1 MKKHYYYI
9 LPPLFILV
17 FLILSYATYT
27 EVKNKVI
34 SDFNRQQMLV
44 AQQSAKGIQSFF
56 EHYIN
61 ELNYL
66 AGLKSV
72 SQMDRAGIERLITYY
87 NNHNIN
93 VKSVTRVDSTGRII
107 FTAPYNK
114 NALNKDISYQKHI
127 ATILKDRKPIISDVF
142 MSIQG
147 YQTVA
152 YHVPVFDGK
161 TFTGS
166 LALTFDFKK
175 IAKQFFENIKILKN
189 GYAWVISE
197 NAIELYCPVPGHTG
211 RSVYETC
218 GDFPTVLELVD
229 KMLHH
234 QQGTGIYYFDSI
246 KEQKVNRI
254 KKHAVYYPIE
264 LQNTFWSIII
274 ATPEKEILNTM
285 SAFKNKLVMLLL
297 FLFITSIFL
306 LAYILKSYLH
316 LREGKR
322 RLKAEQDLIDIDK
335 KFRHYINN
343 APDGVFVMDLSG
355 NYADVNP
362 AACELSGYSKYELMK
377 MNVCDLIVHEDK
389 KEICTHLA
397 KIKKVKH
404 FNDDLLV
411 QKKDGSQR
419 YWAVTAVNLNNEQIL
434 EFVKDITDRKNF
446 EKTLH
451 KNIEEKE
458 ILLKEIHHRVKNNLN
473 VISSLLSL
481 QARTISTKQNA
492 IIAFEESI
500 NRVHSIALVHQKL
513 YQSEDFSK
521 IQFHE
526 YIKIL
531 SNELINSY
539 NIDKKI
545 SIEYQ
550 LEPANFEI
558 NTAIPCGLIL
568 NELLSNALKHAFIG
582 RSKGAIKIILKN
594 QLNNKYLLSIQD
606 DGKGIKDKD
615 IIFNS
620 SSLGMKLVQILTEQI
635 DGTIEY
641 HNNQGSIFQIMIPL

>member
-34 SDFNRQQMLV
+34 SDFNTQQMLV
-44 AQQSAKGIQSFF
+44 AQQSARGIQSFF

-66 AGLKSV
+66 AELKSV
-72 SQMDRAGIERLITYY
+72 SRMDRAGREKLATYY

-93 VKSVTRVDSTGRII
+93 IKSVTRVDSTGRII

-114 NALNKDISYQKHI
+114 NAVNKDISYQKHI

-234 QQGTGIYYFDSI
+234 QQGAGIYYFDSI

-297 FLFITSIFL
+297 FLFITSIFF
-306 LAYILKSYLH
+306 LAYILKSYLK

-322 RLKAEQDLIDIDK
+322 RLKTEQALIEIDK

-411 QKKDGSQR
+411 QKKDGSRR

-492 IIAFEESI
+492 ITAFEESI

-526 YIKIL
+526 YIKKL
-531 SNELINSY
+531 SNELVNSY